1 MSAVEL
7 MPDAPPIEEQI
18 TVPRRKFKASDL
30 PLTPVQ
36 RSSIDSLL
44 HTIKK
49 KGEFDALRKK
59 VWSQY
64 ADSVSLY
71 RTQLSEWDLHV
82 YHLVLG
88 QGCNLL
94 IRNRM
99 LRRHSSPL

>member
-7 MPDAPPIEEQI
+7 MPDAPPTEEPI
-18 TVPRRKFKASDL
+18 IVPRRKFKTSDL

-36 RSSIDSLL
+36 RSSVDSLL

-64 ADSVSLY
+64 ADSVSQRRRRAY
-71 RTQLSEWDLHV
+71 PNRLSTFRILPAW
-82 YHLVLG
+82 
-88 QGCNLL
+88 
-94 IRNRM
+94 
-99 LRRHSSPL
+99 